1 MEFYDIFVYFATM
14 IGIYSILSLS
24 LNLQYG
30 FGGLVNFGLVAF
42 FATGAYTGALLAVN
56 DVPFLLGIVAA
67 GMVSAL
73 LGFIVA
79 LPTSKL
85 SVSYWA
91 ICTLGIGEVVRLF
104 LLNEEWLT
112 KGSFGIAGIPRPW
125 EDFWGDTYYSFF
137 YLFFVW
143 FFVGLAYLLI
153 WRLSNS
159 PFGRI
164 LKAVREEDDLALAMG
179 KPVFIAKLKT
189 MALGASMAGIAGA
202 LYAYYITYISPS
214 DFTPMITFLVW
225 SMVIIGGKGN
235 ILGSIA
241 GATIIVVFYNST
253 RYLKDFVDFPAET
266 LASLRMVAIGLLII
280 LTVLYKPDG
289 ILKEKEKRYPLD

>member
-1 MEFYDIFVYFATM
+1 MGILDILVYFATM
-14 IGIYSILSLS
+14 IGIYSILTLS

-42 FATGAYTGALLAVN
+42 FATGAYTGALLAVKG
-56 DVPFLLGIVAA
+56 VFCLWGIMAA
-67 GMVSAL
+67 GIASAL

-91 ICTLGIGEVVRLF
+91 IATLGIGEVVRLF

-112 KGSFGIAGIPRPW
+112 KGSFGIEGIPRPW
-125 EDFWGDTYYSFF
+125 EDLWGGAYYSFF
-137 YLFFVW
+137 YMFFVW
-143 FFVGLAYLLI
+143 VFVGLAFMLV
-153 WRLSNS
+153 WRLSNT

-164 LKAVREEDDLALAMG
+164 LKAIREEDDLALAMG
-179 KPVFIAKLKT
+179 KPAFIAKLKT
-189 MALGASMAGIAGA
+189 MALGAALSGIAGA

-214 DFTPMITFLVW
+214 DFMPLVTFLVW
-225 SMVIIGGKGN
+225 GMVIIGGRGR
-235 ILGSIA
+235 ILGSLVGTA
-241 GATIIVVFYNST
+241 IVVAFYNST
-253 RYLKDFVDFPAET
+253 RYLKDIWDIPPET

-280 LTVLYKPDG
+280 LAVLYKPDG
-289 ILKEKEKRYPLD
+289 LLKEKKKRYPCE

>member
-1 MEFYDIFVYFATM
+1 
-14 IGIYSILSLS
+14 
-24 LNLQYG
+24 
-30 FGGLVNFGLVAF
+30 LVNFGLVAF
-42 FATGAYTGALLAVN
+42 FATGAYTGALLAVRG
-56 DVPFLLGIVAA
+56 VSFLWGILASGLA
-67 GMVSAL
+67 SAL
-73 LGFIVA
+73 LGFFVA

-91 ICTLGIGEVVRLF
+91 IATLGIGEVVRLF

-112 KGSFGIAGIPRPW
+112 KGSFGIEGIPRPW
-125 EDFWGDTYYSFF
+125 EGFWGDPYYPFF

-143 FFVGLAYLLI
+143 FFVGIAYTLI
-153 WRLSNS
+153 RRLSNS

-189 MALGASMAGIAGA
+189 MALGAALTGVAGA

-214 DFTPMITFLVW
+214 DFMPLVTFLVW
-225 SMVIIGGKGN
+225 AMVIIGGRGN
-235 ILGSIA
+235 ILGSVA
-241 GATIIVVFYNST
+241 GSAIVVAFYNST
-253 RYLKDFVDFPAET
+253 RYMKDIWEIPAET
-266 LASLRMVAIGLLII
+266 LASLRMVAIGILII

-289 ILKEKEKRYPLD
+289 ILKEKKKIYTRK

>member
-1 MEFYDIFVYFATM
+1 MGFLDIFIYFATM
-14 IGIYSILSLS
+14 IGIYSILSLG

-42 FATGAYTGALLAVN
+42 FATGAYTGALLAVKG
-56 DVPFLLGIVAA
+56 VSFLWGIMAA
-67 GMVSAL
+67 GLASAL

-79 LPTSKL
+79 LPTTKL

-91 ICTLGIGEVVRLF
+91 IATLGIGEVVRLF

-112 KGSFGIAGIPRPW
+112 KGSFGIGGIPRPL
-125 EDFWGDTYYSFF
+125 EGFWGDAYYSFF
-137 YLFFVW
+137 YLLFVW
-143 FFVGLAYLLI
+143 FFVGLAYALI

-164 LKAVREEDDLALAMG
+164 LKAIREEDDLALAMG

-189 MALGASMAGIAGA
+189 MALGAALAGIAGA

-214 DFTPMITFLVW
+214 DFMPMVTFLVW
-225 SMVIIGGKGN
+225 AMVITGGRGN
-235 ILGSIA
+235 ILGSLA
-241 GATIIVVFYNST
+241 GATIIVAFYNST
-253 RYLKDFVDFPAET
+253 RYLKDIWEVPAET
-266 LASLRMVAIGLLII
+266 MASLRMVAIGILII

-289 ILKEKEKRYPLD
+289 LLKEKKKIYPCE

>member
-1 MEFYDIFVYFATM
+1 M

-42 FATGAYTGALLAVN
+42 FAAGAYTGALLAIHGVS
-56 DVPFLLGIVAA
+56 FFWGMIGA

-73 LGFIVA
+73 LGFLVA

-91 ICTLGIGEVVRLF
+91 IITLGIGEVVRLF

-112 KGSFGIAGIPRPW
+112 KGSFGIGGIQRPL
-125 EDFWGDTYYSFF
+125 EAFISEAFYPLFF
-137 YLFFVW
+137 LFFVW
-143 FFVGLAYLLI
+143 LFVGLAYALI
-153 WRLSNS
+153 RRLSNS

-164 LKAVREEDDLALAMG
+164 MKAIREEDDLALAMG
-179 KPVFIAKLKT
+179 KPVFRTKLKV
-189 MALGASMAGIAGA
+189 MAMGAALSGIAGA

-214 DFTPMITFLVW
+214 DFMPIVTFIVW
-225 SMVIIGGKGN
+225 AMVIIGGRGN
-235 ILGSIA
+235 IVGSIA
-241 GATIIVVFYNST
+241 GAAIIVAFYNST
-253 RYLKDFVDFPAET
+253 RYLKDIWDIPAET
-266 LASLRMVAIGLLII
+266 LASLRMVAIGILII

-289 ILKEKEKRYPLD
+289 IVKEKKKSYPHE